1 MVLDA
6 LWSDPTEND
15 QVLGIHMSP
24 RGKNTCRFGPDRV
37 KAGGWGKRWIS
48 DGGSHDLVIKNF
60 FWLIH
65 VDTLHS

>member
-15 QVLGIHMSP
+15 QVLGVHMSP

-37 KAGGWGKRWIS
+37 KAGKLGIGGEK
-48 DGGSHDLVIKNF
+48 DGGPQNLVINNF
-60 FWLIH
+60 VL
-65 VDTLHS
+65 VDTC